1 MKQNN
6 IPTIGNLY
14 AKLPNES
21 SESSEQNKP
30 ADWFIY
36 KDTPNDFGIDIVG
49 FLSPNDLFVPLQIQ
63 TQHPLHKSHVCLQ
76 IIKVGTNQSG
86 YIILNTNNNQIWCKL
101 VA

>member
-14 AKLPNES
+14 TKLPNKS
-21 SESSEQNKP
+21 SKQDISG
-30 ADWFIY
+30 WFIY
-36 KDTPNDFGIDIVG
+36 KDTPNDFSIDIVG
-49 FLSPNDLFVPLQIQ
+49 FLSPDDLFVPLQIQ

-86 YIILNTNNNQIWCKL
+86 YIIINTNNNEMWCKL

>member
-14 AKLPNES
+14 TKLPNKS
-21 SESSEQNKP
+21 SKQDISG
-30 ADWFIY
+30 WFIY
-36 KDTPNDFGIDIVG
+36 KDTPNDFSIDIVG
-49 FLSPNDLFVPLQIQ
+49 FLSPDDLFVPLQIQ

-86 YIILNTNNNQIWCKL
+86 YIIINTNNNETWCKL

>member
-14 AKLPNES
+14 TKLPNKS
-21 SESSEQNKP
+21 SKQ
-30 ADWFIY
+30 DIIGGWFIY
-36 KDTPNDFGIDIVG
+36 KDTPNDFSIDIVG
-49 FLSPNDLFVPLQIQ
+49 FLSPDDLFVPLQIQ

-86 YIILNTNNNQIWCKL
+86 YIIINTNNNETWCKL

>member
-14 AKLPNES
+14 AKLPNKS
-21 SESSEQNKP
+21 SKQDNSGG
-30 ADWFIY
+30 WFIY
-36 KDTPNDFGIDIVG
+36 KDTTNDFGIDIVG
-49 FLSPNDLFVPLQIQ
+49 FLSPDDLFVPLQIQ

-86 YIILNTNNNQIWCKL
+86 YIIINTNNNEMWCKL

>member
-14 AKLPNES
+14 TKLPNKS
-21 SESSEQNKP
+21 SKQDNSG
-30 ADWFIY
+30 WFIY

-49 FLSPNDLFVPLQIQ
+49 FLSTNDLFVPLQIQ

-86 YIILNTNNNQIWCKL
+86 YIIINTNNNETWCKL

>member
-21 SESSEQNKP
+21 SKLP
-30 ADWFIY
+30 YGGWFIY
-36 KDTPNDFGIDIVG
+36 KDTTNDFGIDIVG
-49 FLSPNDLFVPLQIQ
+49 FLSPDDLFVPLQIQ

-76 IIKVGTNQSG
+76 IIKIGTNQSG
-86 YIILNTNNNQIWCKL
+86 YIIINTNNNEMWCKL